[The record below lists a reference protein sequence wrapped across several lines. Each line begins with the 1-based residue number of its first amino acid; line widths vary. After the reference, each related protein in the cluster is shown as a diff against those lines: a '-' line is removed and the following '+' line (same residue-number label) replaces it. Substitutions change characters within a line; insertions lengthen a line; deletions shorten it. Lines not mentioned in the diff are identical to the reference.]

1 MVATVLP
8 AMDPDLLRALKRV
21 AGKVLADLGELPLGK
36 EPSDRDLVALYGRIV
51 DVLVSPGLDAHLGLW
66 VMAFELLWPK
76 RTIDLARLSEA
87 ALSQLRPDAT
97 YEEVRVA
104 FKAARAAVSAFE
116 LAGGSARVGRRCE
129 PRGEAEAFL
138 RTIGGY
144 SFPEIAAFTDPQE
157 GGAGRVRQRVDTVV
171 KAKAVP
177 VVALYSAHVQERK
190 SAELTPSIAL
200 GGRAT
205 SKTFMEVTSNGR
217 TQRNKRRQR
226 LPPTRRGGPDNPSTG
241 K

>member
-8 AMDPDLLRALKRV
+8 AMDTDLLRALKRV
-21 AGKVLADLGELPLGK
+21 GGKVLTDLGVLPLGK
-36 EPSDRDLVALYGRIV
+36 EPSDRDLVTLYGRTV
-51 DVLVSPGLDAHLGLW
+51 DLLVAPGLDAHLGLW

-76 RTIDLARLSEA
+76 RTVDLATLSEA
-87 ALSQLRPDAT
+87 VLSQLRPDAT

-104 FKAARAAVSAFE
+104 FKAARVALSAFE
-116 LAGGSARVGRRCE
+116 LAPRRGTAGRPWE

-138 RTIGGY
+138 RKIGGY
-144 SFPEIAAFTDPQE
+144 AYPEIAALTDPQE
-157 GGAGRVRQRVDTVV
+157 AGAGRVLKRVQTVV
-171 KAKAVP
+171 DAKAVP
-177 VVALYSAHVQERK
+177 VVALFSAHVQERK

-226 LPPTRRGGPDNPSTG
+226 LPPARRGGPDNPGTG